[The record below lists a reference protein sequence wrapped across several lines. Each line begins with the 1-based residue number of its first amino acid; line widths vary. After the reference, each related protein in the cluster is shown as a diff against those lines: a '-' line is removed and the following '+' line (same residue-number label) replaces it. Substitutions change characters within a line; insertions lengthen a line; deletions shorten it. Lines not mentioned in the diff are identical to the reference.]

1 MIKSL
6 HISDYALLKN
16 VSIDFTDGFTV
27 VSGETGAGKSIML
40 DALSLLLGKRVE
52 RFSTEENTPKSII
65 EGIFKVDKSK
75 QGFFIE
81 NDLDFEEETLVRR
94 EIISNGKSRAF
105 INDTPVLL
113 NVLTAFGKQI
123 IEIHAQH
130 QSVLLKEESAQFILL
145 DELAKSEKELEKYRY
160 ELQKYSELK
169 LELNL
174 IKKSGS
180 LSESEL
186 EFLNF
191 QLDELTATNLVAD
204 EKEELEKQI
213 LLLEN
218 VDGIA
223 NVISESEQLLGSE
236 QGVFSEL
243 VAIKKSLQAF
253 DSFDD
258 LLERIESVLIELN
271 DINAELL
278 DINSKLESDPQQLQV
293 CNNRLDT
300 INNILQKHRK
310 QFIVELIDLKDEI
323 EQKIQ
328 ISTSFDEQIL
338 VKKDA
343 IEKQYKVL
351 KDSADILDVSRRKV
365 LPNLNSKI
373 EKHLKNLGMP
383 YAQFEVSLYK
393 TDNFHQFGNTTITFL
408 FSANK
413 GSAMQAVSKVA
424 SGGELSRLMLAI
436 KYLTAESSKVNALV
450 FDEIDTG
457 VSGEIASLM
466 GDMMREISSKNQL
479 IAISHL
485 PQIASK
491 AKVHL
496 KVVKKVK
503 SGTTISDVKVL
514 NNEQRVEEI
523 AKLLSGKEITN
534 AAFENAKVLL
544 NQ

>member
-75 QGFFIE
+75 QSFFIE

-94 EIISNGKSRAF
+94 EINSNGKSRAF

-130 QSVLLKEESAQFILL
+130 QSVLLKEESAQFIVL

-169 LELNL
+169 SELNL

-213 LLLEN
+213 SLLEN

-243 VAIKKSLQAF
+243 VAIKKSLQEF

-258 LLERIESVLIELN
+258 LSERIESILIELN

-300 INNILQKHRK
+300 INNLLQKHRK
-310 QFIVELIDLKDEI
+310 QFIEELIDLKDEI

-328 ISTSFDEQIL
+328 ISSSFDEQIL
-338 VKKDA
+338 VKKDV

-365 LPNLNSKI
+365 LPKLKSKI

-383 YAQFEVSLYK
+383 YAQFELSLNK

-413 GSAMQAVSKVA
+413 GRAMQAVSKVA

-436 KYLTAESSKVNALV
+436 KYLTAQSSKVNALV

>member
-27 VSGETGAGKSIML
+27 ISGETGAGKSIML

-52 RFSTEENTPKSII
+52 RFSTKENTPKSII
-65 EGIFKVDKSK
+65 EGMFKVDKSK
-75 QGFFIE
+75 QSFFIE

-94 EIISNGKSRAF
+94 EINSNGKSRAF

-169 LELNL
+169 SELNL

-180 LSESEL
+180 LSDSEL
-186 EFLNF
+186 DFLNF

-213 LLLEN
+213 SLLEN
-218 VDGIA
+218 VDGIV

-243 VAIKKSLQAF
+243 VAIKKSLQEF

-258 LLERIESVLIELN
+258 LSERIESILIELN
-271 DINAELL
+271 DINAELS

-300 INNILQKHRK
+300 INNLLQKHRK
-310 QFIVELIDLKDEI
+310 QFIEELIDLKDEI

-328 ISTSFDEQIL
+328 ISSSFDEQIL

-343 IEKQYKVL
+343 IEKQYKAL

-365 LPNLNSKI
+365 LPKLKSKI

-393 TDNFHQFGNTTITFL
+393 TDNFHQFGNTTISFL

-413 GSAMQAVSKVA
+413 GSAIQAVSKVA

-466 GDMMREISSKNQL
+466 GDMMLEISSKNQL

>member
-6 HISDYALLKN
+6 YISDYALLKN

-27 VSGETGAGKSIML
+27 ISGETGAGKSIML

-52 RFSTEENTPKSII
+52 RFSTKENTPKSII
-65 EGIFKVDKSK
+65 EGMFKVDKSK
-75 QGFFIE
+75 QSFFIE

-94 EIISNGKSRAF
+94 EINSNGKSRAF

-169 LELNL
+169 SELNL

-180 LSESEL
+180 LSDSEL
-186 EFLNF
+186 DFLNF

-213 LLLEN
+213 SLLEN
-218 VDGIA
+218 VDGIV

-243 VAIKKSLQAF
+243 VAIKKSLQEF

-258 LLERIESVLIELN
+258 LSERIESILIELN
-271 DINAELL
+271 DINAELS

-300 INNILQKHRK
+300 INNLLQKHRK
-310 QFIVELIDLKDEI
+310 QFIEELIDLKDEI

-328 ISTSFDEQIL
+328 ISSSFDEQIL

-343 IEKQYKVL
+343 IEKQYKAL

-365 LPNLNSKI
+365 LPKLKSKI

-393 TDNFHQFGNTTITFL
+393 TDNFHQFGNTTISFL

-413 GSAMQAVSKVA
+413 GSAIQAVSKVA
-424 SGGELSRLMLAI
+424 SCGELSRLMLAI

-466 GDMMREISSKNQL
+466 GDMMLEISSKNQL

>member
-6 HISDYALLKN
+6 QISDYALLKN

-94 EIISNGKSRAF
+94 EINSNGKSRAF

-169 LELNL
+169 SELNL

-213 LLLEN
+213 SLLEN

-243 VAIKKSLQAF
+243 VAIKKSLQEF

-258 LLERIESVLIELN
+258 LSERIESILIELN

-300 INNILQKHRK
+300 LNNLLQKHRK
-310 QFIVELIDLKDEI
+310 QFIIELIDLKDEI
-323 EQKIQ
+323 DTKIQ
-328 ISTSFDEQIL
+328 ISLSFDEQIL

-343 IEKQYKVL
+343 IEKQYKAL
-351 KDSADILDVSRRKV
+351 KDSADMLDVSRRKV
-365 LPNLNSKI
+365 LHKLKSKI

-383 YAQFEVSLYK
+383 YAQFEVSLNK

-436 KYLTAESSKVNALV
+436 KYLTSQSSKVNALV

>member
-6 HISDYALLKN
+6 YISDYALLKN

-27 VSGETGAGKSIML
+27 ISGETGAGKSIML

-52 RFSTEENTPKSII
+52 RFSTKENTPKSII
-65 EGIFKVDKSK
+65 EGMFKVDKSK
-75 QGFFIE
+75 QSFFIE

-94 EIISNGKSRAF
+94 EINSNGKSRAF

-169 LELNL
+169 SELNL

-180 LSESEL
+180 LSDSEL
-186 EFLNF
+186 DFLNF

-213 LLLEN
+213 SLLEN
-218 VDGIA
+218 VDGIV

-243 VAIKKSLQAF
+243 VAIKKSLQEF

-258 LLERIESVLIELN
+258 LSERIESILIELN
-271 DINAELL
+271 DINAELS

-300 INNILQKHRK
+300 INNLLQKHRK
-310 QFIVELIDLKDEI
+310 QFIEELIDLKDEI

-328 ISTSFDEQIL
+328 ISSSFDEQIL

-343 IEKQYKVL
+343 IEKQYKAL

-365 LPNLNSKI
+365 LPKLKSKI

-393 TDNFHQFGNTTITFL
+393 TDNFHQFGNTTISFL

-413 GSAMQAVSKVA
+413 GSAIQAVSKVA

-466 GDMMREISSKNQL
+466 GDMMLEISSKNQL

>member
-6 HISDYALLKN
+6 YISDYALLKN

-52 RFSTEENTPKSII
+52 RFSTKENTPKSII
-65 EGIFKVDKSK
+65 EGMFKVDKSK
-75 QGFFIE
+75 QSFFIE

-94 EIISNGKSRAF
+94 ELSSNGKSRAF

-169 LELNL
+169 SELNL

-191 QLDELTATNLVAD
+191 QLEELISANLVAD

-213 LLLEN
+213 SLLEN

-223 NVISESEQLLGSE
+223 NVISESEQLLVSE
-236 QGVFSEL
+236 QGVFYEL
-243 VAIKKSLQAF
+243 VAIKKSLQEF

-258 LLERIESVLIELN
+258 LSERIESILIELN
-271 DINAELL
+271 DINAELS

-300 INNILQKHRK
+300 INNLLQKHRK
-310 QFIVELIDLKDEI
+310 QFIEELIDLKDEI

-328 ISTSFDEQIL
+328 ISLSFDEQIL

-343 IEKQYKVL
+343 IEKQYKAL

-365 LPNLNSKI
+365 LPKLKSKI

-383 YAQFEVSLYK
+383 YAQFEVSLCK

-466 GDMMREISSKNQL
+466 GDMMLEISSKNQL

>member
-6 HISDYALLKN
+6 QISDYALLKN

-40 DALSLLLGKRVE
+40 DALTLLLGKRVE

-94 EIISNGKSRAF
+94 EINSNGKSRAF

-130 QSVLLKEESAQFILL
+130 QSVLLKEESAQFIVL

-169 LELNL
+169 SELNL

-213 LLLEN
+213 SLLEN

-243 VAIKKSLQAF
+243 VAIKKSLQEF
-253 DSFDD
+253 DSFDG
-258 LLERIESVLIELN
+258 LSERIESILIELN

-300 INNILQKHRK
+300 INNLLQKHRK

-323 EQKIQ
+323 EQTIQ
-328 ISTSFDEQIL
+328 ISSSFDEQIL

-351 KDSADILDVSRRKV
+351 KDSADILDLSRRKV
-365 LPNLNSKI
+365 LPKLKSKI

-383 YAQFEVSLYK
+383 YAQFELSLNK

-436 KYLTAESSKVNALV
+436 KYLTAQSSKVNALV

>member
-6 HISDYALLKN
+6 YISDYALLKN

-27 VSGETGAGKSIML
+27 ISGETGAGKSIML

-52 RFSTEENTPKSII
+52 RFSTKENTPKSII
-65 EGIFKVDKSK
+65 EGMFKVDKSK
-75 QGFFIE
+75 QSFFIK

-94 EIISNGKSRAF
+94 EINSNGKSRAF

-169 LELNL
+169 SELNL
-174 IKKSGS
+174 IKKSGI
-180 LSESEL
+180 LSDSEL
-186 EFLNF
+186 DFLNF

-213 LLLEN
+213 SLLEN
-218 VDGIA
+218 VDGIV

-243 VAIKKSLQAF
+243 VAIKKSLQEF

-258 LLERIESVLIELN
+258 LSERIESILIELN
-271 DINAELL
+271 DINAELS

-300 INNILQKHRK
+300 INNLLQKHRK
-310 QFIVELIDLKDEI
+310 QFIEELIDLKDEI

-328 ISTSFDEQIL
+328 ISSSFDEQIL

-343 IEKQYKVL
+343 IEKQYKAL

-365 LPNLNSKI
+365 LPKLKSKI

-393 TDNFHQFGNTTITFL
+393 TDNFHQFGNTTISFL

-413 GSAMQAVSKVA
+413 GSAIQAVSKVA

-466 GDMMREISSKNQL
+466 GDMMLEISSKNQL

>member
-6 HISDYALLKN
+6 HISNYALLKN
-16 VSIDFTDGFTV
+16 VSIYFTDGFTV

-52 RFSTEENTPKSII
+52 RFSNEKCATKSIV
-65 EGIFKVDKSK
+65 EGKFKLDKTKES
-75 QGFFIE
+75 FFIV
-81 NDLDFEEETLVRR
+81 NNLDFEEETIVRR
-94 EIISNGKSRAF
+94 EINSNGKSRAF

-123 IEIHAQH
+123 IEIHDQQ
-130 QSVLLKEESAQFILL
+130 QSVLIKEDSSQFIVL
-145 DELAKSEKELEKYRY
+145 DEIAKTEKELEKYRF

-169 LELNL
+169 SELKL
-174 IKKSGS
+174 IKGSVS
-180 LSESEL
+180 LSDSEL

-191 QLDELTATNLVAD
+191 QLDELISSNLECG
-204 EKEELEKQI
+204 EKEELERQI
-213 LLLEN
+213 SLLEN

-223 NVISESEQLLGSE
+223 NIITESEQLLGSE
-236 QGVFSEL
+236 KGVFSDL
-243 VAIKKSLQAF
+243 VSIKKLLQKF
-253 DSFDD
+253 DSFEGIP
-258 LLERIESVLIELN
+258 ERIESVIIELN
-271 DINAELL
+271 DVNDEL
-278 DINSKLESDPQQLQV
+278 ICIKSKLESDPQKLQF
-293 CNNRLDT
+293 CNNRLDI
-300 INNILQKHRK
+300 INNLLQKHRV
-310 QFIVELIDLKDEI
+310 QFIEELIDLRNDI
-323 EQKIQ
+323 YTKIQ
-328 ISTSFDEQIL
+328 TSSSFDEQIL

-343 IEKQYKVL
+343 IEKQYKLL
-351 KDSADILDVSRRKV
+351 KESADILDESRRKV
-365 LPNLNSKI
+365 LPKLKSKI

-383 YAQFEVSLYK
+383 YAQFEVSLNK
-393 TDNFHQFGNTTITFL
+393 TDNFHQFGNTIIKFL

-413 GSAMQAVSKVA
+413 GSSMQEVSKVA
-424 SGGELSRLMLAI
+424 SGGELSRLTLAI
-436 KYLTAESSKVNALV
+436 KFLTAQSSKVNTLV
-450 FDEIDTG
+450 FDEIDSG

-496 KVVKKVK
+496 KVEKKVR

-514 NNEQRVEEI
+514 NNEQRIEEI

-534 AAFENAKVLL
+534 AAFENAIVLL

>member
-75 QGFFIE
+75 QSFFIE

-94 EIISNGKSRAF
+94 EINSNGKSRAF

-130 QSVLLKEESAQFILL
+130 QSVLLKEESSQFILL
-145 DELAKSEKELEKYRY
+145 DDIAKSEKELEKYRY

-169 LELNL
+169 SELNL

-191 QLDELTATNLVAD
+191 QLDELTSTNLVAN
-204 EKEELEKQI
+204 EKEELEKQTS
-213 LLLEN
+213 LLEN

-243 VAIKKSLQAF
+243 VVIKKSLQEF

-258 LLERIESVLIELN
+258 LSERIESILIELN

-300 INNILQKHRK
+300 INNLLQKHRV
-310 QFIVELIDLKDEI
+310 QFVEELIDLRNEI
-323 EQKIQ
+323 DTKIQ
-328 ISTSFDEQIL
+328 ISSSFDEQIL

-365 LPNLNSKI
+365 LPKLKSKI

-514 NNEQRVEEI
+514 NNEQRLEEI

>member
-75 QGFFIE
+75 QSFFIE

-94 EIISNGKSRAF
+94 EINSNGKSRAF

-130 QSVLLKEESAQFILL
+130 QSVLLKEESAQFIVL

-169 LELNL
+169 SELNL
-174 IKKSGS
+174 IKRSGS

-186 EFLNF
+186 GFLNF
-191 QLDELTATNLVAD
+191 QLEELISTNLVTD

-213 LLLEN
+213 SLLEN

-243 VAIKKSLQAF
+243 VAIKKSLQEF
-253 DSFDD
+253 DSFDG
-258 LLERIESVLIELN
+258 LPERIESILIELN
-271 DINAELL
+271 DVNAELS

-300 INNILQKHRK
+300 INNLLQKHRV
-310 QFIVELIDLKDEI
+310 QFVEELIDLRNEI
-323 EQKIQ
+323 DTKIQ
-328 ISTSFDEQIL
+328 ISSSFDEQIL
-338 VKKDA
+338 VKKDT

-365 LPNLNSKI
+365 LPKLKSKI

-383 YAQFEVSLYK
+383 YAQFEVSLNK

>member
-75 QGFFIE
+75 QSFFIE

-94 EIISNGKSRAF
+94 EINSNGKSRAF

-130 QSVLLKEESAQFILL
+130 QSVLLKEESSQFILL
-145 DELAKSEKELEKYRY
+145 DDIAKSEKELEKYRY

-169 LELNL
+169 SELNL

-191 QLDELTATNLVAD
+191 QLDELTSTNLVAN
-204 EKEELEKQI
+204 EKEELEKQTS
-213 LLLEN
+213 LLEN

-243 VAIKKSLQAF
+243 VAIKKSLQEF
-253 DSFDD
+253 DSFDG
-258 LLERIESVLIELN
+258 LPERIESILIELN
-271 DINAELL
+271 DVNAELS

-300 INNILQKHRK
+300 INNLLQKHRV
-310 QFIVELIDLKDEI
+310 QFVEELIDLRNEI
-323 EQKIQ
+323 DTKIQ
-328 ISTSFDEQIL
+328 ISSSFDEQIL

-365 LPNLNSKI
+365 LPKLKSKI

-503 SGTTISDVKVL
+503 YGTTISDVKVL

>member
-6 HISDYALLKN
+6 QISNYALLKN

-40 DALSLLLGKRVE
+40 DAISLLLGKRVE
-52 RFSTEENTPKSII
+52 RFSTEKNTPKSII

-75 QGFFIE
+75 QSFFIE

-94 EIISNGKSRAF
+94 EINSNGKSRAF

-169 LELNL
+169 SELNL

-213 LLLEN
+213 SLLEN

-243 VAIKKSLQAF
+243 VAIKKSLQEF
-253 DSFDD
+253 DSFDG
-258 LLERIESVLIELN
+258 LPERIESILIELN
-271 DINAELL
+271 DVNAELS

-300 INNILQKHRK
+300 INNLLQKHRV
-310 QFIVELIDLKDEI
+310 QFVEELIDLRNEI
-323 EQKIQ
+323 DTKIQ
-328 ISTSFDEQIL
+328 ISSSFDEQIL

-365 LPNLNSKI
+365 LPKLKSKI

-383 YAQFEVSLYK
+383 YAQFEVSLNK

>member
-6 HISDYALLKN
+6 QISNYALLKN

-169 LELNL
+169 SELNL

-365 LPNLNSKI
+365 LPKLKSKI

-436 KYLTAESSKVNALV
+436 KYLTAQSFKVNALV

>member
-6 HISDYALLKN
+6 QISDYALLKN

-27 VSGETGAGKSIML
+27 VSGETGAGKSIIL

-75 QGFFIE
+75 QSFFIE

-94 EIISNGKSRAF
+94 EINSNGKSRAF

-169 LELNL
+169 SELNL

-213 LLLEN
+213 SLLEN

-223 NVISESEQLLGSE
+223 NVISESEQLLDSE
-236 QGVFSEL
+236 QGVFSDL
-243 VAIKKSLQAF
+243 VAIKKSLQDF

-258 LLERIESVLIELN
+258 LSERIESILIELN

-278 DINSKLESDPQQLQV
+278 DINSKLEPDPQQLQAS
-293 CNNRLDT
+293 NNRLDT
-300 INNILQKHRK
+300 LNNLLQKHRK

-323 EQKIQ
+323 EQTIQ
-328 ISTSFDEQIL
+328 ISSSFDEQIL

-343 IEKQYKVL
+343 IEKQYKAL

-365 LPNLNSKI
+365 LPKLKSKI

-393 TDNFHQFGNTTITFL
+393 TDNFHQFGNTTIKFL

-413 GSAMQAVSKVA
+413 GSAMHAVSKVA

-436 KYLTAESSKVNALV
+436 KYLTAQSSKINAMV

>member
-6 HISDYALLKN
+6 QISNYALLKN

-94 EIISNGKSRAF
+94 EINSNGKSRAF

-113 NVLTAFGKQI
+113 SVLTAFGKQI

-169 LELNL
+169 SELNL

-213 LLLEN
+213 SLLEN

-243 VAIKKSLQAF
+243 VAIKKSLQEF

-258 LLERIESVLIELN
+258 LSERIESVLIELN

-300 INNILQKHRK
+300 LNNLLQKHRK

-323 EQKIQ
+323 EQTIQ
-328 ISTSFDEQIL
+328 ISSSFDEQIL

-365 LPNLNSKI
+365 LPKLKSKI

-514 NNEQRVEEI
+514 NNEQRLEEI

>member
-6 HISDYALLKN
+6 QISNFALLKN

>member
-75 QGFFIE
+75 QSFFIE

-94 EIISNGKSRAF
+94 EINSNGKSRAF

-130 QSVLLKEESAQFILL
+130 QSVLLKEESSQFILL
-145 DELAKSEKELEKYRY
+145 DDIAKSEKELEKYRY

-169 LELNL
+169 SELNL
-174 IKKSGS
+174 IKRSGS

-186 EFLNF
+186 GFLNF
-191 QLDELTATNLVAD
+191 QLDELISTNLETD

-213 LLLEN
+213 SLLEN

-243 VAIKKSLQAF
+243 VAIKKLLQEF
-253 DSFDD
+253 DSFDG
-258 LLERIESVLIELN
+258 LPERIESILIELN
-271 DINAELL
+271 DVNAELS
-278 DINSKLESDPQQLQV
+278 DIYNKLESDPQQLQV

-300 INNILQKHRK
+300 INNLLQKHRV
-310 QFIVELIDLKDEI
+310 QFVEELIDLRNEI
-323 EQKIQ
+323 DTKIQ
-328 ISTSFDEQIL
+328 ISSSFDEQIL

-365 LPNLNSKI
+365 LPKLKSKI

-383 YAQFEVSLYK
+383 YAQFKVSLNK

-413 GSAMQAVSKVA
+413 GRSMQSVSKVA

-436 KYLTAESSKVNALV
+436 KYLTAQLSTVNTLV

>member
-6 HISDYALLKN
+6 YISDYALLKN

-27 VSGETGAGKSIML
+27 ISGETGAGKSIML

-52 RFSTEENTPKSII
+52 RFSTKENTPKSII
-65 EGIFKVDKSK
+65 EGMFKVDKSK
-75 QGFFIE
+75 QSFFIE

-94 EIISNGKSRAF
+94 EINSNGKSRAF

-130 QSVLLKEESAQFILL
+130 QSVLLKEESAQFIVL

-169 LELNL
+169 SELNL

-180 LSESEL
+180 LSDSEL
-186 EFLNF
+186 DFLNF

-213 LLLEN
+213 SLLEN
-218 VDGIA
+218 VDGIV

-243 VAIKKSLQAF
+243 VAIKKSLQEF

-258 LLERIESVLIELN
+258 LSERIESILIELN
-271 DINAELL
+271 DINAELS

-300 INNILQKHRK
+300 INNLLQKHRK
-310 QFIVELIDLKDEI
+310 QFIEELIDLKDEI

-328 ISTSFDEQIL
+328 ISSSFDEQIL

-343 IEKQYKVL
+343 IEKQYKAL

-365 LPNLNSKI
+365 LPKLKSKI

-393 TDNFHQFGNTTITFL
+393 TDNFHQFGNTTISFL

-413 GSAMQAVSKVA
+413 GSAIQAVSKVA

-466 GDMMREISSKNQL
+466 GDMMLEISSKNQL

>member
-75 QGFFIE
+75 QSFFIE

-94 EIISNGKSRAF
+94 EINSNGKSRAF

-130 QSVLLKEESAQFILL
+130 QSVLLKEESSQFILL
-145 DELAKSEKELEKYRY
+145 DDIAKSEKELEKYRY

-169 LELNL
+169 SELNL
-174 IKKSGS
+174 IKKSGI

-191 QLDELTATNLVAD
+191 QLDELTSTNLVAN
-204 EKEELEKQI
+204 EKEELEKQTS
-213 LLLEN
+213 LLEN

-243 VAIKKSLQAF
+243 VAIKKSLQEF
-253 DSFDD
+253 DSFDG
-258 LLERIESVLIELN
+258 LPERIESILIELN
-271 DINAELL
+271 DVNAELS

-300 INNILQKHRK
+300 INNLLQKHRK
-310 QFIVELIDLKDEI
+310 QFIEELIDLKDEI

-328 ISTSFDEQIL
+328 ISSSFDEQIL

-365 LPNLNSKI
+365 LPKLKSKI

-514 NNEQRVEEI
+514 NNEQRLEEI

>member
-75 QGFFIE
+75 QSFFIE

-94 EIISNGKSRAF
+94 EINSNGKSRAF

-130 QSVLLKEESAQFILL
+130 QSVLLKEESSQFILL
-145 DELAKSEKELEKYRY
+145 DDIAKSEKELEKYRY

-169 LELNL
+169 SELNL

-191 QLDELTATNLVAD
+191 QLDELTSTNLVAN

-213 LLLEN
+213 SLLEN

-243 VAIKKSLQAF
+243 VAIKKSLQEF
-253 DSFDD
+253 DSFDG
-258 LLERIESVLIELN
+258 LPERIESILIELN
-271 DINAELL
+271 DVNAELS

-300 INNILQKHRK
+300 INNLLQKHRV
-310 QFIVELIDLKDEI
+310 QFVEELIDLRNEI
-323 EQKIQ
+323 DTKIQ
-328 ISTSFDEQIL
+328 ISSSFDEQIL
-338 VKKDA
+338 VKKEA

-351 KDSADILDVSRRKV
+351 KESADILDVSRGKV
-365 LPNLNSKI
+365 LPKLKSKI

-383 YAQFEVSLYK
+383 YAQFEVSLNK
-393 TDNFHQFGNTTITFL
+393 TDNFHQFGNTIITFL

-413 GSAMQAVSKVA
+413 GSAMQEVSKVA

-436 KYLTAESSKVNALV
+436 KYLTAQSSKVNTLV

-457 VSGEIASLM
+457 VSGKIASLM